1 MQIQTL
7 NGSWQV
13 RQFNTENW
21 LPACVPGGIHT
32 DLLAAGRIPDPFVGE
47 NEKAVQWV
55 AEKDW
60 VYRLFFY
67 PSLTAADG
75 EQIFLV
81 CDGLDTLADVR
92 LNGKILGTTDNAFRS
107 YEWEVQHLLNTGEN
121 TLEIQFHAPA
131 AYVRGRERV
140 KPMAAMDMG
149 MRGGPH
155 LRKPPSH
162 FGWDWGPVLPCM
174 GIWKEVRLERRAGP
188 RITEVRLSQQHENV
202 FDPSEA
208 VVTITAHVQAEL
220 PDSEENPLT
229 LQIRATAPDG
239 TVKRAKMPA
248 QQQAALPLNIY
259 KPLLW
264 WSRGL
269 GEQPLYQI
277 DVELIEGD
285 PGVEEPHV
293 VDSRTYQ
300 IGLRTV
306 ELRQQEDSGTS
317 SVNGKSFTFV
327 VNGVPV
333 FAKGSNW
340 IPADSFPARI
350 SPEQIEHLIRS
361 AAEANHNMLRIWGG
375 GYYESEAFYD
385 LCDRYGILVWQDF
398 QFACATYPLDDPT
411 YVETTRQEV
420 IQNVRRL
427 RHHASL
433 ALWSGNNEIEMMMVA
448 MGWKKKHP
456 DLAQAYELFFYH
468 TLPEI
473 LAVEDPERPYWPSSP
488 TSNQPFDQPNSEQ
501 VGDAHLWEVYH
512 AFRQPS
518 FYRKQN
524 HRFVSEFG
532 FQSLPARET
541 IETFAPPETLRA
553 ASDVQN
559 PIMLGHQKAPAG
571 NAKLIWYI
579 AQRFRLPQT
588 FDGLIYLSQIFQAE
602 AMRIGVEHWRRHPER
617 TSGALYWQLND
628 CWPVVSWASIDYYG
642 RWKALHYAA
651 RRFYN
656 PVLLSVEEETH
667 PRRRGVNV
675 WLTSDLPA
683 AWRGRL
689 RWTLE
694 TLDGEVL
701 EGGDQPVLANPNT
714 AQCVLKKPFTAA
726 EDPASRKANWRR
738 TVFVA
743 ELLSAPDMDGV
754 EHRIA
759 LSVTPFVPEKHMPLP
774 DPSLQTQV
782 AQQDDQLVI
791 MVTARKLARFVEVK
805 LPGVD
810 VIFSDNYFDLPAG
823 RSATVTCPLPE
834 GWALEQARAKVQA
847 RSLVD
852 AGPFISPFSAAVQS
866 RKALAV
872 CLAAVAKLLIP
883 K

>member
-13 RQFNTENW
+13 RQFNTEDW
-21 LPACVPGGIHT
+21 LPACVPGGVHT

-60 VYRLFFY
+60 VYRRFFY
-67 PSLTAADG
+67 PNLTAADG
-75 EQIFLV
+75 EPVFLV

-92 LNGKILGTTDNAFRS
+92 LNGKILDTTDNAFRS
-107 YEWEVQHLLNTGEN
+107 YEWEVQHLLRAGEN

-131 AYVRGRERV
+131 AYIRGRERV
-140 KPMAAMDMG
+140 KPMSAMDMG

-162 FGWDWGPVLPCM
+162 FGWDWGPVLPCI
-174 GIWKEVRLERRAGP
+174 GIWKDIRLEHRAGTRITGVRLEQ
-188 RITEVRLSQQHENV
+188 LHEHM

-220 PDSEENPLT
+220 PEGEENPLT

-239 TVKRAKMPA
+239 TIKRAKMPA
-248 QQQAALPLNIY
+248 QKQAALPLKIY

-269 GEQPLYQI
+269 GEQNLYQI
-277 DVELIEGD
+277 DVELVEGD
-285 PGVEEPHV
+285 PGSEDPHV
-293 VDSRTYQ
+293 VDTHTYT

-306 ELRQQEDSGTS
+306 ELRQEEEKDG
-317 SVNGKSFTFV
+317 GKAFMFV

-350 SPEQIEHLIRS
+350 TPEQEEHLIRS

-375 GYYESEAFYD
+375 GYYESDNFYN

-433 ALWSGNNEIEMMMVA
+433 ALWSGNNEIEWMMTT
-448 MGWKKKHP
+448 MGWKKKQP
-456 DLAQAYELFFYH
+456 ALAQAYEQFFFH

-473 LAVEDPERPYWPSSP
+473 LAVEDPGRPYWPSSP
-488 TSNQPFDQPNSEQ
+488 SSNQPFEQPNSDQ
-501 VGDAHLWEVYH
+501 TGDAHLWEVYH
-512 AFRQPS
+512 AFRQPVY
-518 FYRKQN
+518 YRKQN
-524 HRFVSEFG
+524 PRFVSEFG

-541 IETFAPPETLRA
+541 LEAFAPPNGLRSA
-553 ASDVQN
+553 GDVQSSV
-559 PIMLGHQKAPAG
+559 MLCHQKAPAG

-579 AQRFRLPQT
+579 AQRFRLPKT
-588 FDGLIYLSQIFQAE
+588 LDGLIYLSQIFQAE
-602 AMRIGVEHWRRHPER
+602 AMRIAVEHWRRHPKR

-651 RRFYN
+651 RRFYA
-656 PVLLSVEEETH
+656 PVLLSVEEEVDS
-667 PRRRGVNV
+667 RKRGVNV
-675 WLTSDLPA
+675 WLTSDLPE

-701 EGGDQPVLANPNT
+701 EGGDQPVEAAPNS
-714 AQCVLKKPFTAA
+714 AQCILTKPFTAA
-726 EDPASRKANWRR
+726 ADPAARKANWRR
-738 TVFVA
+738 TVFVV
-743 ELLSAPDMDGV
+743 ELLTPPDMDGV

-759 LSVTPFVPEKHMPLP
+759 LIVTPFAPEKHMPLP
-774 DPSLQTQV
+774 DPALESRVTI
-782 AQQDDQLVI
+782 QDDRLLVT
-791 MVTARKLARFVEVK
+791 VTARKLARFVEVK
-805 LPGVD
+805 LTGVD
-810 VIFSDNYFDLPAG
+810 AVFSDNYFDLPAG
-823 RSATVTCPLPE
+823 RSATVACPLPG
-834 GWALEQARAKVQA
+834 GWDAEQARAKLSVC
-847 RSLVD
+847 SLTD
-852 AGPFISPFSAAVQS
+852 AGPFYTSLSAAVQS
-866 RKALAV
+866 SKALAACV
-872 CLAAVAKLLIP
+872 AAVAKLIIRR
-883 K
+883 